1 MTDPVKIRYHLDPA
15 TAPAPTPIPGVVTRR
30 VVAADHHPLARL
42 MLDAYRGTIDYE
54 GEDLDDAVGEVGSW
68 LGSDPLLAHSVVAS
82 MGGDPVS
89 AVMVSVVE
97 DEPFIGYV
105 ISDPA
110 RKRRGLARLVVT
122 TALASL
128 AAAGHRRVVFY
139 ITDGNV
145 ASERLFAGLGA
156 VRVGSDG

>member
-1 MTDPVKIRYHLDPA
+1 MKIRYHLDPA
-15 TAPAPTPIPGVVTRR
+15 AAPAPAPIPGVTTRL
-30 VVAADHHPLARL
+30 VSAADHHTLARL

-68 LGSDPLLAHSVVAS
+68 LGSDPILAHSAGAS

-105 ISDPA
+105 FTDPA
-110 RKRRGLARLVVT
+110 HKRRGLARLVVAN
-122 TALASL
+122 ALASL
-128 AAAGHRRVVFY
+128 AAAGHRRVVLY
-139 ITDGNV
+139 ITEGNV
-145 ASERLFAGLGA
+145 ASERLFGGLGA
-156 VRVGSDG
+156 VQVGLDR